1 MPTPAAPT
9 PRSRRRRRRI
19 WLGASL
25 AVVAAAIAA
34 AVIATTG
41 NAPSGPPVKP
51 WRSLSSA
58 LAGAKPGD
66 TIVLPSGTY
75 GRPGVLTTIDL
86 NGTAGAPIT
95 IEGPASG
102 APVDFV
108 GATRINGS
116 HLVLTNLHFKGPT
129 GPVLAR
135 TSDNPGGE
143 EVLVAVY
150 GDNVSLRH
158 DEVSGDR
165 WHAGVYVAGAQDLRI
180 TGSFIHDNGD
190 RSAAAQANLD
200 HGIYWANGSGL
211 VANDLIEHNVAFGVH
226 LYPAAGPVTV
236 TNNTIVANGRSGVI
250 VSAHSFHCVIVNNI
264 VFGNVQNGIRSS
276 SDLAGN
282 GNAVLDNL
290 LWANGERNFG
300 TDLTGLAVS
309 GNITVDPR
317 FAGPRDFRLRSGS
330 PAIGRALAQYA
341 PRDDILGHARK
352 PDHADLGAFE
362 SG

>member
-9 PRSRRRRRRI
+9 PRSPRRRRTWI
-19 WLGASL
+19 GVSL
-25 AVVAAAIAA
+25 AVLAAAVAAA
-34 AVIATTG
+34 VVVTSG
-41 NAPSGPPVKP
+41 NGPSGPPVKP

-75 GRPGVLTTIDL
+75 GRPGVLTRIDVS
-86 NGTAGAPIT
+86 GAPGAPIT
-95 IEGPASG
+95 IKGPTSG
-102 APVDFV
+102 PPVDFV

-116 HLVLTNLHFKGPT
+116 HLVFANLHFKGPT
-129 GPVLAR
+129 GPVLPR

-158 DEVSGDR
+158 DEVSGDH

-190 RSAAAQANLD
+190 RSDPAQANLD
-200 HGIYWANGSGL
+200 HGIYWADGSGI
-211 VANDLIEHNVAFGVH
+211 VANDLIEHNLAFGVH
-226 LYPAAGPVTV
+226 LYPSAGPVTV
-236 TNNTIVANGRSGVI
+236 ANNTIVANGRSGVI
-250 VSAHSFHCVIVNNI
+250 VSAHSFHCVVVNNI

-282 GNAVLDNL
+282 GNAVLGNL

-309 GNITVDPR
+309 GNVTADPR
-317 FAGPRDFRLRSGS
+317 FAGPRDFRLRAGS
-330 PAIGRALAQYA
+330 PAVGRALAQYA
-341 PRDDILGHARK
+341 PRDDILGR
-352 PDHADLGAFE
+352 PRPRGQADLGAFE